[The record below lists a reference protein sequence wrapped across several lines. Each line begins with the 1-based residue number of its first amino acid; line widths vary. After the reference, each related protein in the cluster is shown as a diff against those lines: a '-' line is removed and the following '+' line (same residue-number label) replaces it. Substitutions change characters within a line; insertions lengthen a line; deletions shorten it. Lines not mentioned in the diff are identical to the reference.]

1 MKRWHKIVIGAAAL
15 AVVIQLVPYGRSH
28 DNPPVKGEPA
38 WDSPQTRALAV
49 RACFDCHANTT
60 TWPWYSHV
68 APVSWLV
75 QHDVD
80 EGRDDLNF
88 SEWDPAKPKR
98 SATKAA
104 GEVDEGD
111 MPPFYY
117 RWMHPEAR
125 LSADEKAALIKG
137 LRATFGERESR

>member
-1 MKRWHKIVIGAAAL
+1 MKRWHKIVLGI
-15 AVVIQLVPYGRSH
+15 VVLFGLIQLVPYGRSH

-60 TWPWYSHV
+60 TWPWYSNV

-80 EGRDDLNF
+80 EGRGDLNF
-88 SEWDPAKPKR
+88 SEWDPAKPPKE
-98 SATKAA
+98 AKEAA
-104 GEVDEGD
+104 GEVDGGD

-117 RWMHPEAR
+117 VWMHPTAK

-137 LRATFGERESR
+137 LRATFGAGESR

>member
-1 MKRWHKIVIGAAAL
+1 MKRWHKIVLGGVAL
-15 AVVIQLVPYGRSH
+15 FAVIQLVPYGRAH
-28 DNPPVKGEPA
+28 DNPPIKGEPA

-60 TWPWYSHV
+60 TWPWYSHI

-80 EGRDDLNF
+80 EGRGDLDF
-88 SEWDPAKPKR
+88 TEWDPGKPQR
-98 SATKAA
+98 RARKAA

-117 RWMHPEAR
+117 VWMHPDAK
-125 LSADEKAALIKG
+125 LSPDEKAALIKG
-137 LRATFGERESR
+137 LRATFGQ